1 MKKKGLRTA
10 AHRGSKQVNTD
21 SSTCV
26 VYDLRKRME
35 IPSRIRKR
43 LWESMFP
50 FVTLQ
55 LLASMENAL
64 VGFDVRVQLIMIDA
78 LNDYL
83 SNKGRLFT
91 MIPTVDD
98 ALGTL
103 YEHLDEFLLEQE
115 CQH

>member
-1 MKKKGLRTA
+1 MPLKIKRKSAR
-10 AHRGSKQVNTD
+10 RGSKRVNSD

-26 VYDLRKRME
+26 VFDLRKRME

-43 LWESMFP
+43 LWESMLP
-50 FVTLQ
+50 FVPLQ

-64 VGFDVRVQLIMIDA
+64 VGFDVRVQLLMIDA

-83 SNKGRLFT
+83 SDKGRLFT
-91 MIPTVDD
+91 MIPTVDES
-98 ALGTL
+98 LGTL
-103 YEHLDEFLLEQE
+103 YRKIDDFLLEQE

>member
-10 AHRGSKQVNTD
+10 AQRGSKQVNTD

-43 LWESMFP
+43 LWESMSP

-64 VGFDVRVQLIMIDA
+64 VGFDVRVQLLMIDA

-83 SNKGRLFT
+83 SDKGRLFT
-91 MIPTVDD
+91 MIPTVDETLG
-98 ALGTL
+98 AL
-103 YEHLDEFLLEQE
+103 YKKIDEFLLEQE

>member
-1 MKKKGLRTA
+1 MKKKVLKTA
-10 AHRGSKQVNTD
+10 ALHSSKQVKTD
-21 SSTCV
+21 NSTCV
-26 VYDLRKRME
+26 VFDLRKRME
-35 IPSRIRKR
+35 IPPRVRKR
-43 LWESMFP
+43 LWESMRP
-50 FVTLQ
+50 FVPLQ

-64 VGFDVRVQLIMIDA
+64 VGFDVRVQLLMIDA

-83 SNKGRLFT
+83 SDKGRLFT

-103 YEHLDEFLLEQE
+103 YEQLDEFLLEQE

>member
-1 MKKKGLRTA
+1 MKKKDYSA
-10 AHRGSKQVNTD
+10 ACHGSERVDTD
-21 SSTCV
+21 CSTRV

-35 IPSRIRKR
+35 LPLRIRKR
-43 LWESMFP
+43 LWKAMLP

-55 LLASMENAL
+55 LLAKMESAL
-64 VGFDVRVQLIMIDA
+64 VGFDVRVQLLMIDA

-83 SNKGRLFT
+83 SDKGRLFT

>member
-1 MKKKGLRTA
+1 MTKKVSKTA
-10 AHRGSKQVNTD
+10 AHRGSKQVKTD

-26 VYDLRKRME
+26 VFDLRKRME
-35 IPSRIRKR
+35 IPPRIRKR
-43 LWESMFP
+43 LWESMLP
-50 FVTLQ
+50 FVPLQ

-64 VGFDVRVQLIMIDA
+64 VGFNVRVQLLMIDA

-83 SNKGRLFT
+83 SDKGQLFT
-91 MIPTVDD
+91 MISTVDD

-103 YEHLDEFLLEQE
+103 YCKIDDFLLEQE

>member
-1 MKKKGLRTA
+1 MKKKVLKTA
-10 AHRGSKQVNTD
+10 ALHSSKRVNTD

-26 VYDLRKRME
+26 VFDLRKRME

-43 LWESMFP
+43 LWESMLP
-50 FVTLQ
+50 FVPLQ

-64 VGFDVRVQLIMIDA
+64 VGFDVRVQLLMIDA

-83 SNKGRLFT
+83 SDKGRLFT
-91 MIPTVDD
+91 MIPTVDES
-98 ALGTL
+98 LGTL
-103 YEHLDEFLLEQE
+103 YRMIDDFLLEQE

>member
-1 MKKKGLRTA
+1 MKKKVLKTTA
-10 AHRGSKQVNTD
+10 LHSSKQVNTD

-64 VGFDVRVQLIMIDA
+64 VGFDVRVQLLMIDA

-83 SNKGRLFT
+83 SDKGQLFT
-91 MIPTVDD
+91 MIPTVDET
-98 ALGTL
+98 LGTL
-103 YEHLDEFLLEQE
+103 YKQIDEFLLEQKAR
-115 CQH
+115 H